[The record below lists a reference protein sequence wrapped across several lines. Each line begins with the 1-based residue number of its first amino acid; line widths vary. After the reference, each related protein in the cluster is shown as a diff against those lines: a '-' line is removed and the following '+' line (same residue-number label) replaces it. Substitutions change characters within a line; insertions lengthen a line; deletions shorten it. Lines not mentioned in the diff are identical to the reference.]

1 MSDLK
6 EKLENLKKQQE
17 QAKEIFVKCQGAI
30 EMIES
35 MLEENKEEKFPPI
48 NPHPKEELASI
59 MYKAGQRSVVEWLQN
74 RLKEDD

>member
-30 EMIES
+30 ELLES
-35 MLEENKEEKFPPI
+35 MLDEKKEVK
-48 NPHPKEELASI
+48 
-59 MYKAGQRSVVEWLQN
+59 
-74 RLKEDD
+74 KEDKK